1 MCIRLRTSI
10 VEDKHIW
17 IRILDE
23 GTRSGKLHVP
33 SNLVSLEEASART
46 IQRWVKHAIVLRE
59 AYERPSL
66 KRGLIRMDTPARVTF
81 ARLIRGKWC
90 LVASSNTSISE
101 LSIWEIVSPSSCIL
115 HYRTYLQAPVVDG
128 CVDDGGHYVRLAI
141 TIAARC
147 VVRYIIDFL
156 KLTLLLVDPGFR
168 YWKLQRM
175 TMIASCSSN
184 AQR

>member
-1 MCIRLRTSI
+1 MCSRLRASI
-10 VEDKHIW
+10 LGDKHIW
-17 IRILDE
+17 AHILDE
-23 GTRSGKLHVP
+23 GRRNGKLHVP
-33 SNLVSLEEASART
+33 SNLVPLVEASART
-46 IQRWVKHAIVLRE
+46 VRTLVKHAIVLRE

-81 ARLIRGKWC
+81 ARLLRGRWC

-115 HYRTYLQAPVVDG
+115 HYRTYLRAPVVDG

-175 TMIASCSSN
+175 TMIASCSFN